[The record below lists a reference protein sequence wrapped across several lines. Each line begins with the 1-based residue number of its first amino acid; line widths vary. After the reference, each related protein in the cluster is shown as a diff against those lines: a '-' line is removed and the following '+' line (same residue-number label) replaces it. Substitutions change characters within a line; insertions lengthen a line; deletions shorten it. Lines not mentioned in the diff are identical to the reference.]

1 MRITAGRFKGRSIA
15 TGEGPGYRPATA
27 RVREALFNMLAAR
40 GLVWAGLRVMD
51 VFAGSG
57 SLGIEALSRGAAF
70 CRFIEKNKSAAGL
83 IRKNL
88 ADIGAERGEWAVE
101 TADAAKALAGRAG
114 TPFGLIF
121 VDPPYGKD
129 LFPPT
134 LERIVAGGWLAPEGI
149 LAAEVEDRLA
159 LDPEA
164 AAQGLDLLAD
174 RAYGQTRILLWQRTS
189 S

>member
-15 TGEGPGYRPATA
+15 TGEGPGYRPATS
-27 RVREALFNMLAAR
+27 RVREALFNMLSAR

-57 SLGIEALSRGAAF
+57 SLGIESLSRGASF
-70 CRFIEKNKSAAGL
+70 CRFIEKSKPAAAL

-88 ADIGAERGEWAVE
+88 MDIGAERGSWAVDLS
-101 TADAAKALAGRAG
+101 DAAKALAGAARE
-114 TPFGLIF
+114 PFGLIF
-121 VDPPYGKD
+121 ADPPYGKD
-129 LFPPT
+129 LLLPV
-134 LERIVAGGWLAPEGI
+134 LERITAGGWLAPEGI
-149 LAAEVEDRLA
+149 LVAEVEDRLE
-159 LDPEA
+159 LDPENIA
-164 AAQGLDLLAD
+164 TGLTLLAD